1 MFKLD
6 PSPTFRATVQIPAPG
21 GGSQDLA
28 CVFKHKTRDDLQA
41 FVQRASEG
49 ELSDI
54 DATMEFL
61 AGWEDTDGE
70 FSREAVEKLLQD
82 YHGAA
87 RALYLKYLEE
97 LTQAR
102 LGN

>member
-6 PSPTFRATVQIPAPG
+6 PNPTFKATAKIPAPG
-21 GGSQDLA
+21 GEPQDLA
-28 CVFKHKTRDDLQA
+28 CIFRHKSRDDLQA
-41 FVQRASEG
+41 FVQKANAG
-49 ELSDI
+49 DLSDL

-61 AGWEDTDGE
+61 AGWEDADAE
-70 FSREAVEKLLQD
+70 FSREAVNKLLQG
-82 YHGAA
+82 YHGSA